1 MGVLERRKLKSAI
14 SVTDCDGI
22 LGGVSVLVIL
32 CKSSAKVLFLILRL
46 NKGVMLVKLRVLG
59 IFWQ

>member
-1 MGVLERRKLKSAI
+1 MGVLERRKLQSAI

-46 NKGVMLVKLRVLG
+46 NKGVM
-59 IFWQ
+59 